1 MNLSDMPNKQF
12 AFACINMLLDA
23 GKLDEHTLRLLM
35 DSEECKERF
44 HCVRSTAILK
54 TIPNH
59 CSESELTKQCN
70 DGTNQSRYYK
80 APISI
85 NGQDYIITNYW
96 YGANT
101 RMPDNRTPFM
111 EWVHSKI

>member
-12 AFACINMLLDA
+12 AFTCIKTLLEA
-23 GKLDEHTLRLLM
+23 GNLDENTLLLLT
-35 DSEECKERF
+35 DSEKCKERF

-54 TIPNH
+54 AIPNG
-59 CSESELTKQCN
+59 CSESELTIQCN

-80 APISI
+80 TPVNI

-96 YGANT
+96 YGVNT

-111 EWVHSKI
+111 LWVQSKL